1 MHTMNIVI
9 VDDNATNLMIIE
21 KILRRAGYRKILL
34 MSSAKELYQHLRI
47 DGGAAGS
54 SDSLGVESVT
64 RPASDTVSGAASHV
78 VSGAMGVHAAE
89 VQVDLVLMDLMMPE
103 IDGMEACRTILA
115 DPRYHDLPIIFVT
128 AMGDS
133 YKMAEAM
140 DAGALDYVL
149 KPINKIELLARMR
162 SVLRLK
168 KEKDLRKERDQRI
181 QYELDLA
188 KQVQRSMLS
197 GPLLEDNVTISAV
210 YKPSFELAGD
220 LYAWYRISPTRYGV
234 ILLDVMGHGISS
246 SLVCMYIYSVLKDTI
261 MGMADPEAVMQEL
274 NRRMNQLQMPDSLI
288 NYYFTAI
295 YFVLDTEARTI
306 EYVNAGHPAG
316 IAIVDDELKQLTSGS
331 CALGFFDEIEITKGV
346 IEYQEEARILLYT
359 DGLSEWLEDEYG
371 DGMERLVSG
380 LQDSVGAADD
390 AEELLER
397 LQLSADQLNAPKD
410 DICLVLISA
419 GC

>member
-1 MHTMNIVI
+1 MKTMNIII
-9 VDDNATNLMIIE
+9 VDDNATNLLIVE
-21 KILRRAGYRKILL
+21 KILRRAGYEKIVSL
-34 MSSAKELYQHLRI
+34 SSAKELYQYLQL
-47 DGGAAGS
+47 D
-54 SDSLGVESVT
+54 DSRAVPSPVEV
-64 RPASDTVSGAASHV
+64 P
-78 VSGAMGVHAAE
+78 
-89 VQVDLVLMDLMMPE
+89 VDLILMDLMMPE
-103 IDGMEACRTILA
+103 IDGIEACRTVLKCE
-115 DPRYHDLPIIFVT
+115 RFQDLPIIFVT

-140 DAGALDYVL
+140 DAGAHDYVM
-149 KPINKIELLARMR
+149 KPINKVELLARIR

-168 KEKDLRKERDQRI
+168 KEKALRKERDQRI

-197 GPLLEDNVTISAV
+197 GPLQEDQVTISAV
-210 YKPSFELAGD
+210 YRPSFELAGD

-261 MGMADPEAVMQEL
+261 TGMCDPEAVMREL
-274 NRRMNQLQMPDSLI
+274 NRRMNQLQLPESLSLI

-295 YFVLDTEARTI
+295 YFVLDTQAQTI

-316 IAIVDDELKQLTSGS
+316 IAIVDGEVELLASGS
-331 CALGFFDEIEITKGV
+331 CALGFFEEINSKKGV
-346 IEYQEEARILLYT
+346 IKYRDGARILLYT

-371 DGMERLVSG
+371 DSKERLVSS
-380 LQDSVGAADD
+380 LQASPDAD
-390 AEELLER
+390 AEGLLEK

-410 DICLVLISA
+410 DICLVMIAA
-419 GC
+419 GD